1 MARSNSAKPCKSTGS
16 ELLVYLSENSYYSLT
31 KGGWKASGYAD
42 PIEYNETNE
51 RDSRPR
57 AKFDQDITF
66 NSTSIYS
73 YSSSRLDVSGV
84 VYSCLHG
91 SQAGGGF
98 VDQVS

>member
-1 MARSNSAKPCKSTGS
+1 MARSNPPNPCKSTGS
-16 ELLVYLSENSYYSLT
+16 ELLVFLSENSYYSLT
-31 KGGWKASGYAD
+31 KRGWKASGYAH
-42 PIEYNETNE
+42 PIEYNGTNE

-73 YSSSRLDVSGV
+73 SSSSRLDVSGV
-84 VYSCLHG
+84 VYSCWHG